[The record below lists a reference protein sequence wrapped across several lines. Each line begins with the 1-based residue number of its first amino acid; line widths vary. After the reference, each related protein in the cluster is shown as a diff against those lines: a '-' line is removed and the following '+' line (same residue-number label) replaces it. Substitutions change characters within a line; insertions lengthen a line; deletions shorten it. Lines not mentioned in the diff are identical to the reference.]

1 MTPTVTVEIALVG
14 PEPSGLA
21 QMLARL
27 LRSNLDRHPER
38 SALLRPATIELI
50 ALDAEVRATVRL
62 RPGRIEIGTG
72 APGRPADVRIR
83 GASGDLLAMSA
94 APLRLGLPDPL
105 DRDGRAVLARMA
117 LGRVRIS
124 GMLRNPGIV
133 SRFARLLS
141 VA

>member
-1 MTPTVTVEIALVG
+1 MTVEIALVG
-14 PEPSGLA
+14 PDRGGLA
-21 QMLARL
+21 EMLAGL

-50 ALDAEVRATVRL
+50 AVDAAERANVRL
-62 RPGRIEIGTG
+62 GPGRIEIAAG
-72 APGRPADVRIR
+72 ASGRAADVRVR
-83 GASGDLLAMSA
+83 GASGDLLALSA

-105 DRDGRAVLARMA
+105 DRDGRAVLVRIVR
-117 LGRVRIS
+117 GRVRIS
-124 GMLRNPGIV
+124 GMLRHPGIV

>member
-1 MTPTVTVEIALVG
+1 MTVEIALVG
-14 PEPSGLA
+14 SEPSGLA
-21 QMLARL
+21 EMLAQL

-50 ALDAEVRATVRL
+50 ALDAGVRATVRL
-62 RPGRIEIGTG
+62 GPGRIEIAGG
-72 APGRPADVRIR
+72 ALGSADVRVR
-83 GASGDLLAMSA
+83 GTSGDLLALSA

-117 LGRVRIS
+117 RGRVRVS
-124 GMLRNPGIV
+124 GMLRHPGMV